1 MPLRKNMKFVVVP
14 FQSGFRVMSSD
25 GAFFSN
31 TPMTAEMAKRQQR
44 ALYAKARKGHI
55 HHGGSYTYMYHQGKP
70 HLILRGEG
78 FIGNFFGK
86 VKQLANKAVNVAR
99 TVVQRVVAVSKGIRN
114 DYPPSARETLA
125 QFGDGQVK
133 SLLVRR
139 EPLASF
145 INTALNFISKGRWGE
160 IKSQLPYDK
169 LYHLSMVATVV
180 MPDGREV
187 PIVIEKNEVINI
199 STDYKSSGKMEFV
212 NIPVSQQLTLQ
223 EMMDRAQQMGGSE
236 YFKYDAFTNNCQM
249 FIIGILNAS
258 GLNSTPVQTFV
269 LQDVDTLLTK
279 LPSYTSPLARTL
291 TNLGGLANVAMYG
304 EGEDDAEAEDQSTEA
319 KGMRRKLEGRNT
331 KKVGG
336 VRLHGRMCLTGGAG
350 EEEQAPPPSFEEYLQ
365 SRGFKKAPSPSI
377 QTGEN
382 SFREVVNPNDTVQFD
397 KKRYDELIASAT
409 PRVKY
414 ETRRAKYPA
423 LKLKPYDEYLEQL
436 KEVAK
441 SRSTTNVSSKGRQ
454 STYLDNLKRQNE
466 LHDDYIKKYPAL
478 QDVVCKIGADL
489 EPARGRE
496 VVSKAECDDRHIRR
510 NKKIDDAN
518 PFSHIM
524 KGITTVGDVLTNIV
538 PMPGIVKQG
547 WKFAK
552 DMSGQKSYLDGEG
565 KTRRESVLKKFG
577 MENRG
582 HTLKELSQITKVPL
596 KTLMEVYKRG
606 IGAYKTNPQ
615 SVRLKGSFVK
625 NVDAP
630 MSAKLSKEQWAQSR
644 VYSFLDGNT
653 SHDNDLRKNTG
664 GGRGASQPMERFKSQ
679 LEEFGVSPVAYLR
692 KARASAKKNGYDP
705 KAVQFADDDK
715 HKLMLTTDDGRVVKF
730 GAVGMGDFIL
740 HSSRGKAEGLKAQK
754 AYLARATKIKGD
766 WKSDKFS
773 PNNLAINIL
782 W

>member
-55 HHGGSYTYMYHQGKP
+55 HHGGSYTCMYHQGKP

-78 FIGNFFGK
+78 FLGNFFGK
-86 VKQLANKAVNVAR
+86 VKQMANKAVNVAR

-199 STDYKSSGKMEFV
+199 STDYKSNGKMEFV

-304 EGEDDAEAEDQSTEA
+304 EGEDDAIVMKPKAFFKEHSGLVKMLTNVSDTLKAEAEDQSTEA

-441 SRSTTNVSSKGRQ
+441 SRSTTNVSSRGRQ
-454 STYLDNLKRQNE
+454 STALDNLKRQNE
-466 LHDDYIKKYPAL
+466 LYDDYIKKYPYL

-496 VVSKAECDDRHIRR
+496 VVSKAECDDRHIRL

-565 KTRRESVLKKFG
+565 KT
-577 MENRG
+577 M
-582 HTLKELSQITKVPL
+582 
-596 KTLMEVYKRG
+596 
-606 IGAYKTNPQ
+606 
-615 SVRLKGSFVK
+615 
-625 NVDAP
+625 
-630 MSAKLSKEQWAQSR
+630 KL
-644 VYSFLDGNT
+644 
-653 SHDNDLRKNTG
+653 
-664 GGRGASQPMERFKSQ
+664 FKSQ
-679 LEEFGVSPVAYLR
+679 LEEFGVSPTAYLR

-705 KAVQFADDDK
+705 KAVQFANDDK

-773 PNNLAINIL
+773 PNNLAIHIL